1 MKSNNSGFSFVE
13 VIVVIAIM
21 VVLTSSSVQAL
32 SYLTR
37 GDIKKAT
44 KTLYSFI
51 ASSRTNSM
59 AKSGEWIF
67 EVSHDGTQ
75 YVLRSLCDGVEYD
88 MEKLSNR
95 VGSITIN
102 GDALTSIKFAKN
114 TGAVTSVNGIDV
126 VAGYADIVISISGN
140 ERTLRLYY
148 LTGKIEQI

>member
-1 MKSNNSGFSFVE
+1 MKSNNKGFSLVE
-13 VIVVIAIM
+13 VLVVIAIM
-21 VVLTSSSVQAL
+21 VILTSASVQAL

-51 ASSRTNSM
+51 ASNRTSSM
-59 AKSGEWIF
+59 AKSGEWSF
-67 EVSHDGTQ
+67 EVSNDGTQ
-75 YVLRSLCDGVEYD
+75 YILYSMCDGAEFD

-95 VGSITIN
+95 VDSITIN
-102 GDALTSIKFAKN
+102 GEPLTSIRFAKN
-114 TGAVTSVNGIDV
+114 TGAVSSINGVDV

-140 ERTLRLYY
+140 KQTLRLYY